1 MARKARPS
9 LKDYLRTGV
18 VRMEEGSISQAD
30 SAATPEDNTSGL
42 GTAETPPL
50 STALLSILSEEDRRT
65 WRPILE
71 AGTEIRHLELDFV
84 SLREEFRTADRNR
97 FTYYLLEGPGELLR
111 PIRTSVQIREPV
123 QFVLKWDE
131 MGTLTLYGLL

>member
-18 VRMEEGSISQAD
+18 VRMEEGPISQAD

-50 STALLSILSEEDRRT
+50 STTLLSILSEEDRRT

-97 FTYYLLEGPGELLR
+97 FTYYLLEVPGELLR